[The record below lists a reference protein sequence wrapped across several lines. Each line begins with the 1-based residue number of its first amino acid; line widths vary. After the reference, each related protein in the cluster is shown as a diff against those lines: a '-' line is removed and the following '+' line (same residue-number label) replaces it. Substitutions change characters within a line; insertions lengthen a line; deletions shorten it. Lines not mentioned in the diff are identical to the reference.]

1 MDIEQRCLRL
11 VTPQACLIDPVRI
24 LRGVRFSVEMA
35 LTFAQ
40 PTVAAM
46 RLAAPRLSSVAG
58 ERIMAELSRILLSPQ
73 AVSGCD
79 HMASLG
85 VDKILFP
92 ELDAMRGMT
101 QNKYHQF
108 TVDVHT
114 RKAFAAFVAI
124 VHKGKYLPLK
134 AVPWWRTY
142 WSELQSSLQAAAMLA
157 AWLHD
162 IGKPPARA
170 WREQR
175 VTFYGHEQVG
185 AQMIGNVAARL
196 KMSRE
201 QTALMQRF
209 VRLHMYP
216 MQLWRTGNFDMR
228 LAHRLF
234 RRTGEYGPL
243 IVVFSLADHLAK
255 GDNRAETDA
264 FDEHQRWVEYL
275 LEVYFCRPGQ
285 INPSPLLDG
294 HEIAEVAGCA
304 PGRWI
309 GEVKDALLEQQVLG
323 RVQTREQAVAFVQQM
338 ASHSDNR
345 GVWRK

>member
-1 MDIEQRCLRL
+1 
-11 VTPQACLIDPVRI
+11 
-24 LRGVRFSVEMA
+24 
-35 LTFAQ
+35 
-40 PTVAAM
+40 
-46 RLAAPRLSSVAG
+46 
-58 ERIMAELSRILLSPQ
+58 
-73 AVSGCD
+73 
-79 HMASLG
+79 
-85 VDKILFP
+85 
-92 ELDAMRGMT
+92 
-101 QNKYHQF
+101 
-108 TVDVHT
+108 
-114 RKAFAAFVAI
+114 
-124 VHKGKYLPLK
+124 
-134 AVPWWRTY
+134 
-142 WSELQSSLQAAAMLA
+142 
-157 AWLHD
+157 
-162 IGKPPARA
+162 
-170 WREQR
+170 
-175 VTFYGHEQVG
+175 
-185 AQMIGNVAARL
+185 
-196 KMSRE
+196 
-201 QTALMQRF
+201 
-209 VRLHMYP
+209 
-216 MQLWRTGNFDMR
+216 MR